1 MENDQITVEEK
12 ILQAAQTVFQQRGLP
27 GARMQEIAD
36 LAGINK
42 SLLHY
47 YFRSKEK
54 LFAHVLE
61 NAINQFQP
69 IMQEIV
75 VSPGLF
81 EEKIKAFVRA
91 YLNLFKNS
99 PFLPLFILNELSV
112 NPDGIGLLIH
122 TKMRSNFE
130 IFRIELMKQL
140 IQENIQF
147 RIPVTHFLV
156 NVLSMSIFPV
166 VGKPILSRLL
176 EMSDE
181 EYMRFLDERADI
193 ISQTMKCFIV
203 PNDQK

>member
-75 VSPGLF
+75 VSPGLL
-81 EEKIKAFVRA
+81 KK
-91 YLNLFKNS
+91 K
-99 PFLPLFILNELSV
+99 
-112 NPDGIGLLIH
+112 
-122 TKMRSNFE
+122 
-130 IFRIELMKQL
+130 
-140 IQENIQF
+140 
-147 RIPVTHFLV
+147 
-156 NVLSMSIFPV
+156 
-166 VGKPILSRLL
+166 SRH
-176 EMSDE
+176 S
-181 EYMRFLDERADI
+181 
-193 ISQTMKCFIV
+193 
-203 PNDQK
+203 